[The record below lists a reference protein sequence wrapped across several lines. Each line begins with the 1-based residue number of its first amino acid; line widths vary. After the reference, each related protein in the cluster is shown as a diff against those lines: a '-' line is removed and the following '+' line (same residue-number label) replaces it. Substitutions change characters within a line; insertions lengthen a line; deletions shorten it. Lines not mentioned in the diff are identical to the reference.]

1 MGIRLKKTMLPLG
14 ASLVFP
20 LQALAADIGGGWRST
35 YDVVMMWVNFVILV
49 ALLVKF
55 LRKPLGRFLTS
66 QRDAIKKAFDDLE
79 AEKAR
84 ISNDIQALRESM
96 EARRQKAEERHRRLV
111 EQARRERRDII
122 ETAREEAQRRIA
134 KARQQI
140 DARHREARY
149 EFTGEAADR
158 VHGADLRWDGDAFR
172 VIAEVEGE
180 PGWYSVGMAVQPHFK
195 YMGAD
200 FTLSLKGKLDKS

>member
-1 MGIRLKKTMLPLG
+1 MTDPVCGWIRLGIRLKKTMLPLG

-20 LQALAADIGGGWRST
+20 LQALAADTGGGWRST

-96 EARRQKAEERHRRLV
+96 EARRQKAEERHRRIV

-140 DARHREARY
+140 DARHREARTKLRN
-149 EFTGEAADR
+149 EIIDAAVAKAMR
-158 VHGADLRWDGDAFR
+158 ELPRQVTPEEEQAWVNMF
-172 VIAEVEGE
+172 
-180 PGWYSVGMAVQPHFK
+180 
-195 YMGAD
+195 
-200 FTLSLKGKLDKS
+200 LKSITASKR